1 MWSPVQFESIM
12 HETCQ
17 FLKNPRISSTRHFD
31 FMIDK
36 GSIHLVRV
44 VNNSL
49 CVTQILKTMSK
60 MNFDNHNLE
69 IQSDKL
75 SS

>member
-1 MWSPVQFESIM
+1 MQFDSIM
-12 HETCQ
+12 HENFQ
-17 FLKNPRISSTRHFD
+17 FLKNPRISLTRHFD

-36 GSIHLVRV
+36 GSIHLLRV
-44 VNNSL
+44 VNNLL
-49 CVTQILKTMSK
+49 CVTQILKTTSK

-69 IQSDKL
+69 KQSDKL